1 VFIGVYNT
9 LHFSNIKKRDEYFLE
24 RKKGEV
30 FFQPNIYQN
39 PATVPSKFL
48 PAPSAFLPNII
59 SNALELLIFLV
70 KLLLISSICWVPF
83 STFTILK
90 SDTRKGSSTDGRD
103 WLGPSLIES
112 SPYRKSQET
121 FGAIVVIENLPST

>member
-1 VFIGVYNT
+1 MGNEFLCEKYSRGDNFFTIKFWKLRFHFQRFCSQEVNSVRSSDYDVFIGVYNK
-9 LHFSNIKKRDEYFLE
+9 LNFSNIKKGTNIFLV

-70 KLLLISSICWVPF
+70 KLLLIPSICWVP
-83 STFTILK
+83 L
-90 SDTRKGSSTDGRD
+90 D
-103 WLGPSLIES
+103 
-112 SPYRKSQET
+112 
-121 FGAIVVIENLPST
+121 